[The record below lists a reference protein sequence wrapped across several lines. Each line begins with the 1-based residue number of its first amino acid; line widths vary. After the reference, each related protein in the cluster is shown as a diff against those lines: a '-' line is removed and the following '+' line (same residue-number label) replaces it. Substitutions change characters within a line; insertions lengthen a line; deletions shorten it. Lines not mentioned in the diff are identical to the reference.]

1 MSLPVRALSRD
12 MDKRNTAW
20 CDEME
25 PKNRFSTL
33 LEHLMSVAALKHYVV
48 AQALPYD
55 VSYISKWIG
64 GKALPAEKSAEDV
77 LRRLSRCLVEQGEP
91 QGLVQL
97 IRDYQVQDE
106 QELSLAIYDNLMAEY
121 NYVRELQ
128 HSSGAVV
135 APNVAFYPQLPLKN
149 FIGKMHHPV
158 LRRVHSLDI
167 MAVLD
172 LFSMPSEYRMQAM
185 GIQSGGYLN
194 QYRYPHVHF
203 SLMVSLR
210 GDRKALVQ
218 DVMFLT
224 SALTALSHIDL
235 HLYGC
240 DFAYGKAL
248 MAVRD
253 DFAISGMLIRPD
265 RCVAVNVCE
274 GPENSAPLYS
284 TIQALCTRERLL
296 FQPEPLRDM
305 LCSGAAYVQALLA
318 PGQQWMLGR
327 LTEHTLPDDLFGEI
341 LAQCEQEGMAVDRAR
356 LKELHR
362 VAAAVMQQGRVRL
375 LLYESAV
382 SDLVVSGQ
390 VEFFDRIV
398 QLTLAQRAQL
408 LQQLMS
414 WNEAESGVELRL
426 IHGRL
431 VPDFQYDVHPC
442 MFLNEAGATLRL
454 EGCDQVL
461 HVNRPEMAAAY
472 LTFFEEIW
480 NGEAPGVVQEPE
492 QIRQYL
498 AHLLQNVRMLA
509 DIQPQNGEE
518 NK

>member
-1 MSLPVRALSRD
+1 
-12 MDKRNTAW
+12 MDKRNTAR

-48 AQALPYD
+48 AQALQYD

-128 HSSGAVV
+128 RSSGAVV

-149 FIGKMHHPV
+149 FIGK
-158 LRRVHSLDI
+158 
-167 MAVLD
+167 
-172 LFSMPSEYRMQAM
+172 
-185 GIQSGGYLN
+185 
-194 QYRYPHVHF
+194 
-203 SLMVSLR
+203 
-210 GDRKALVQ
+210 
-218 DVMFLT
+218 
-224 SALTALSHIDL
+224 
-235 HLYGC
+235 
-240 DFAYGKAL
+240 
-248 MAVRD
+248 
-253 DFAISGMLIRPD
+253 
-265 RCVAVNVCE
+265 
-274 GPENSAPLYS
+274 
-284 TIQALCTRERLL
+284 
-296 FQPEPLRDM
+296 
-305 LCSGAAYVQALLA
+305 
-318 PGQQWMLGR
+318 
-327 LTEHTLPDDLFGEI
+327 
-341 LAQCEQEGMAVDRAR
+341 
-356 LKELHR
+356 
-362 VAAAVMQQGRVRL
+362 
-375 LLYESAV
+375 
-382 SDLVVSGQ
+382 
-390 VEFFDRIV
+390 
-398 QLTLAQRAQL
+398 
-408 LQQLMS
+408 
-414 WNEAESGVELRL
+414 

-442 MFLNEAGATLRL
+442 MFLNETGATLRL

-480 NGEAPGVVQEPE
+480 NGEAPVVVQEPE

>member
-1 MSLPVRALSRD
+1 M
-12 MDKRNTAW
+12 
-20 CDEME
+20 
-25 PKNRFSTL
+25 
-33 LEHLMSVAALKHYVV
+33 
-48 AQALPYD
+48 
-55 VSYISKWIG
+55 
-64 GKALPAEKSAEDV
+64 
-77 LRRLSRCLVEQGEP
+77 EQGEP

-128 HSSGAVV
+128 RSSGAVV

-318 PGQQWMLGR
+318 
-327 LTEHTLPDDLFGEI
+327 
-341 LAQCEQEGMAVDRAR
+341 RA
-356 LKELHR
+356 
-362 VAAAVMQQGRVRL
+362 
-375 LLYESAV
+375 S
-382 SDLVVSGQ
+382 SGC
-390 VEFFDRIV
+390 
-398 QLTLAQRAQL
+398 
-408 LQQLMS
+408 
-414 WNEAESGVELRL
+414 WG
-426 IHGRL
+426 G
-431 VPDFQYDVHPC
+431 
-442 MFLNEAGATLRL
+442 
-454 EGCDQVL
+454 
-461 HVNRPEMAAAY
+461 
-472 LTFFEEIW
+472 
-480 NGEAPGVVQEPE
+480 
-492 QIRQYL
+492 
-498 AHLLQNVRMLA
+498 
-509 DIQPQNGEE
+509 
-518 NK
+518 